1 MKINLAN
8 YKTKTNTRA
17 MTDKINNNDKINVNT
32 VWHQK
37 WHAHKNWAIRRPQI
51 WTFRCC
57 WNRQTPN
64 REHSGARVVWPLKS
78 QQPTPA
84 SNRQRLVKCSSIYK
98 TLTLITTV
106 KKKCA
111 ICLFV
116 LVFIAALKEG
126 WLLSSAISG
135 WATLHKPDHVSTK
148 QWSAPLVQ
156 HVTTIVPF

>member
-116 LVFIAALKEG
+116 LVFIAALNG
-126 WLLSSAISG
+126 CSQVLFQVGPRCTNQTMFQQNNGQHHLSSMSQ
-135 WATLHKPDHVSTK
+135 P
-148 QWSAPLVQ
+148 
-156 HVTTIVPF
+156 